1 MKASMTRICA
11 AALLMAVIAAAPAG
25 AWGPRTQSAIV
36 TTAANLLSK
45 SGEAPLQKLDI
56 HIRAGAAAPSSE
68 IEARYP
74 GFAANPAGAVEME
87 MALLSSARRGRVD
100 AYFAY
105 RMGML
110 GKMIC
115 IVSAPM
121 RDAQA
126 MWREKYYEDADNAIS
141 GLQLRESARKDVEP
155 QAYFDRLS
163 LEIRANTEVIER
175 QYQEGVGFKGV
186 AATTF
191 SADASR
197 SVAAVA
203 DVWWTV
209 LSSRAVQ
216 GGVSE
221 SQLRGYA
228 LDGLTYFIQ
237 RGNLQE
243 LDAALKGYAP
253 LASVTADMRAR
264 IGDLLLAQGFEER
277 AIKEYEAVIVEA
289 PDRKDV
295 VQKVADYYV
304 RKGDESLRENRL
316 EEARNAFSRA
326 ADSNP
331 LHETAVGRRIEAE
344 NLIMERDSRM
354 AAHQASLQRAGELRG
369 MAEQE
374 AGRSYF
380 AEAVSFLQQAEAAY
394 LEVTD
399 EFPGEAQ
406 QRNRGLR
413 DTRERLAQLKQS
425 LKGNAMAFSGTGFGD
440 DVKNLAD
447 NGVKGLEQEALSRM
461 ARRAYEAEME
471 RLTQEMQ
478 PLFTLP

>member
-1 MKASMTRICA
+1 MKMKLARICA
-11 AALLMAVIAAAPAG
+11 VMPLLAFLFAAPAG
-25 AWGPRTQSAIV
+25 AWGPRTQTAIV
-36 TTAANLLSK
+36 STAAKLLSK
-45 SGEAPLQKLDI
+45 SGDAPLQKLDT
-56 HIRAGAAAPSSE
+56 HIRAGVAAPLSE

-74 GFAANPAGAVEME
+74 GFAVEPVGAIEME
-87 MALLSSARRGRVD
+87 MALLSAARRGRVD

-110 GKMIC
+110 GKMVG

-126 MWREKYYEDADNAIS
+126 MWRGKYYEDADGAIT

-155 QAYFDRLS
+155 RAYFERIFM
-163 LEIRANTEVIER
+163 ETRVNTEVIER
-175 QYQEGVGFKGV
+175 QYQEGTGFNGV

-191 SADASR
+191 SVDASR

-209 LSSRAVQ
+209 LSSRTVP
-216 GGVSE
+216 GGVSDV
-221 SQLRGYA
+221 QLRGYV
-228 LDGLTYFIQ
+228 LDGLSYFIQ

-243 LDAALKGYAP
+243 LDAALRGYAALTP
-253 LASVTADMRAR
+253 LTPDMRAR
-264 IGDLLLAQGFEER
+264 VGDLLLEQGFEER
-277 AIKEYEAVIVEA
+277 AIREYEAVIAE
-289 PDRKDV
+289 DSGRRDV
-295 VQKVADYYV
+295 IQKVADYYV
-304 RKGDESLRENRL
+304 RKGDESMRENRL
-316 EEARNAFSRA
+316 EEARNAFARA

-331 LHETAVGRRIEAE
+331 LHESAVGRRIEAE
-344 NLIMERDSRM
+344 TLIMERDSRM
-354 AAHQASLQRAGELRG
+354 AAHQASLQRAADLRE

-394 LEVTD
+394 LEITD

-413 DTRERLAQLKQS
+413 DVRDRLAQLKQS
-425 LKGNAMAFSGTGFGD
+425 LKGNVMAFSGTGFGD
-440 DVKNLAD
+440 DVKRLAGE
-447 NGVKGLEQEALSRM
+447 GVKGLEQEALARM

-471 RLTQEMQ
+471 RLAQETQ